1 MIVQDS
7 PLNNIADDKF
17 GREPIVDLIVDSINQ
32 TVKNE
37 HDCMVYGI
45 YGKWGEGK
53 TSLMNF
59 IKARLLSQGKDDGIN
74 LVEFNPWLVNNDESL
89 LREFFQSIMSY
100 PDAIVKKAFK
110 KYGSLAIFA
119 SKTII
124 NAAAPGIGSAL
135 ARGIKWAQK
144 ALEDSQD
151 SLAELKTKVS
161 DAIVK
166 SARHLIVMID
176 DVDRLDKEELHTV
189 LRLIRQV
196 ADFKNCIYI
205 VAMDVDMVAK
215 AIGNHYGGG
224 SHQDGRKFIDKIVL
238 IPITLPQIPQC
249 DMLGFVKEE
258 LSVIL
263 KDVTSVEQVTEIAKT
278 VLPFIN
284 TYRDLKRYCNQISFI
299 LPHLAGEVN
308 IHDLCALEAIK
319 MVNATAY
326 RRIYEKEE
334 ALRHI
339 VVSSTALLAADKG
352 REVAAKN
359 YEEAKEWVCEGM
371 AGRLRDTVDDT
382 LDFLFNNGS
391 IFGQDDMDK
400 KRLDTD
406 VYFQKYFTQLVPGD
420 LIPDRVLDA
429 FGDKIGQLTVEDA
442 AEQFDE
448 WLERYSSSEV
458 KRSSLYFI
466 RKNKERNVQCRTA
479 SMMAKALS
487 ISQLAKG
494 LPPHVYV
501 DEIAITAFVAIQIIH
516 NFMFV
521 QDEQYA
527 HKNVWDERLLDDTLA
542 FIFEKAEMNY
552 CIGLLASADGILF
565 GSGVYDGR
573 KVMSVLV
580 KRFLEMGFYEQFKY
594 SKFLLFTFLNRWR
607 RVATDTFNEYAKD
620 LFVNPEHDMGT
631 ILNKFIDDTDDGQDV
646 ANFVGLFK
654 LQVPQINERLQGE
667 SEEVRTSHAAKIYAS
682 NYRPLIGL

>member
-7 PLNNIADDKF
+7 PLININDDKF

-59 IKARLLSQGKDDGIN
+59 IKARLLSQGKNDGIN

-100 PDAIVKKAFK
+100 SDAIVRKAFK
-110 KYGSLAIFA
+110 KYGSLAIFS

-124 NAAAPGIGSAL
+124 NAAAPGFGSAL

-151 SLAELKTKVS
+151 TLAELKQKVS
-161 DAIVK
+161 KAIID
-166 SARHLIVMID
+166 SGRHLIVMID
-176 DVDRLDKEELHTV
+176 DVERLDKEELHTV

-215 AIGNHYGGG
+215 AIGSHYGGG
-224 SHQDGRKFIDKIVL
+224 THQDGRKFIDKIVQV
-238 IPITLPQIPQC
+238 PITLPQIPQC
-249 DMLGFVKEE
+249 DMFGFVKEE
-258 LSVIL
+258 MSVVL
-263 KDVTSVEQVTEIAKT
+263 KDATDVEQMAEISKT
-278 VLPFIN
+278 ILPFIN

-339 VVSSTALLAADKG
+339 VSSTALLAEDKG
-352 REVAAKN
+352 REEAAKN

-371 AGRLRDTVDDT
+371 KGRLRDAANET
-382 LDFLFNNGS
+382 LDFLFNTGS
-391 IFGQDDMDK
+391 IFGQDDIDK
-400 KRLDTD
+400 KRLDTG
-406 VYFQKYFTQLVPGD
+406 VYFQKYFTQLVPGN
-420 LIPDRVLDA
+420 LIPDRVLDIFA
-429 FGDKIGQLTVEDA
+429 GQIGELSVEDVA
-442 AEQFDE
+442 KQFDE
-448 WLERYSSSEV
+448 WQEQYSSSEV
-458 KRSSLYFI
+458 KRVSLYFVHKSKD
-466 RKNKERNVQCRTA
+466 RDERCRTA
-479 SMMAKALS
+479 SVVAKALS
-487 ISQLAKG
+487 VCGLAKG

-501 DEIAITAFVAIQIIH
+501 DEDAITAFVAIQIIH
-516 NFMFV
+516 GCLFV
-521 QDEQYA
+521 QDGQYA
-527 HKNVWDERLLDDTLA
+527 QMNVWDEGLLDDTLA

-552 CIGLLASADGILF
+552 CMGLLASADESIFGGGIY
-565 GSGVYDGR
+565 SGR
-573 KVMSVLV
+573 KVFPVLAE
-580 KRFLEMGFYEQFKY
+580 RFTSMGFEEQLKY
-594 SKFLLFTFLNRWR
+594 SKFLLFTFLNCWR

-620 LFVNPEHDMGT
+620 LFVNPEYDMGK
-631 ILNKFIDDTDDGQDV
+631 ILNKFIDGTDDGQDV
-646 ANFVGLFK
+646 ANFVGLFQ
-654 LQVPQINERLQGE
+654 LQIPQINERLQGE
-667 SEEVRTSHAAKIYAS
+667 NEDVRTSHSARVYAS
-682 NYRPLIGL
+682 NYRPLTGQ

>member
-7 PLNNIADDKF
+7 PQTNIADDKF

-32 TVKNE
+32 TVKAE
-37 HDCMVYGI
+37 HNCLVYGI

-59 IKARLLSQGKDDGIN
+59 VKNRLLSQGKEDGIN

-89 LREFFQSIMSY
+89 LREFFNSIAKGV
-100 PDAIVKKAFK
+100 DEDTRKVFK

-119 SKTII
+119 SKTIV
-124 NAAAPGIGSAL
+124 NAFVPGVGDALAAGIGMAKDAL
-135 ARGIKWAQK
+135 S
-144 ALEDSQD
+144 DSQD
-151 SLAELKTKVS
+151 TLAEQKKKVS
-161 DAIVK
+161 EAIIK
-166 SARHLIVMID
+166 SRKHLVVMID

-224 SHQDGRKFIDKIVL
+224 SYQDGRKFIDKIVQV
-238 IPITLPQIPQC
+238 PITLPQIPQC

-263 KDVTSVEQVTEIAKT
+263 KDLTSVEQVTEIVKT

-284 TYRDLKRYCNQISFI
+284 TFRDLKRYCNQISFV

-326 RRIYEKEE
+326 RRVYEKED

-339 VVSSTALLAADKG
+339 VGSTTLLADDKG
-352 REVAAKN
+352 HEEAAQN
-359 YEEAKEWVCEGM
+359 YEEAKEWICEGM
-371 AGRLRDTVDDT
+371 TGRLKDAVNDT
-382 LDFLFNNGS
+382 LDFLFSTGS
-391 IFGQDDMDK
+391 IFGQDDIDK
-400 KRLDTD
+400 KRLDTG

-429 FGDKIGQLTVEDA
+429 FERRIGEMSVEDVA
-442 AEQFDE
+442 KQFDE
-448 WLERYSSSEV
+448 WLEQYSSSEV
-458 KRSSLYFI
+458 KRASLYFI
-466 RKNKERNVQCRTA
+466 RKNKERNEQCRTA

-487 ISQLAKG
+487 VCKLAKG
-494 LPPHVYV
+494 LLPHVYV
-501 DEIAITAFVAIQIIH
+501 DENAITAFVAIQIIH
-516 NFMFV
+516 GCLFV
-521 QDEQYA
+521 QDGQYA
-527 HKNVWDERLLDDTLA
+527 QMIVWDEELLDDTLT

-552 CIGLLASADGILF
+552 CMGLLGSADGSIF
-565 GSGVYDGR
+565 GGGVYDGR
-573 KVMSVLV
+573 KVFPVLTG
-580 KRFLEMGFYEQFKY
+580 RFTSMGLEEQFKY

-631 ILNKFIDDTDDGQDV
+631 ILNKFIDGMDDGQDV
-646 ANFVGLFK
+646 ANFVGLF
-654 LQVPQINERLQGE
+654 QSQIPQINERLQGE
-667 SEEVRTSHAAKIYAS
+667 SEDVRTSHAAKIYAS
-682 NYRPLIGL
+682 NYRPLIGQ

>member
-7 PLNNIADDKF
+7 PLINITDDKF
-17 GREPIVDLIVDSINQ
+17 GREPIVDLIVDSINR

-37 HDCMVYGI
+37 HDCIVYGI

-135 ARGIKWAQK
+135 ARGIKWTQK

-166 SARHLIVMID
+166 SKRHIVVMID

-196 ADFKNCIYI
+196 ADFKNSIYI

-224 SHQDGRKFIDKIVL
+224 SHQDGRKFIDKIVQ

-249 DMLGFVKEE
+249 DMLGFVKKE

-326 RRIYEKEE
+326 RRIYDREK

-339 VVSSTALLAADKG
+339 VDTVSLLTEDKG
-352 REVAAKN
+352 HEAAAKN
-359 YEEAKEWVCEGM
+359 YQEAKEWICEGM
-371 AGRLRDTVDDT
+371 TGRLKDAVNDT
-382 LDFLFNNGS
+382 LDFLFNTGS
-391 IFGQDDMDK
+391 IFGQDYIDK

-406 VYFQKYFTQLVPGD
+406 VYFQKYFTQMVPGD
-420 LIPDRVLDA
+420 LIPDRVLDE
-429 FGDKIGQLTVEDA
+429 FEGLIGELSMEDVA
-442 AEQFDE
+442 KQFDE

-458 KRSSLYFI
+458 KRASLYFI
-466 RKNKERNVQCRTA
+466 RKHKERNEQCRTA

-487 ISQLAKG
+487 VCKLAKG

-501 DEIAITAFVAIQIIH
+501 DENAITAFVAIQIIH

-527 HKNVWDERLLDDTLA
+527 YKNVWDERLLDDTLA

-552 CIGLLASADGILF
+552 CMGLLASADGILF

-580 KRFLEMGFYEQFKY
+580 KRFLEMGFDEQFKY

-631 ILNKFIDDTDDGQDV
+631 ILNKFIDGRNDGQDV
-646 ANFVGLFK
+646 ANFVGLFQ
-654 LQVPQINERLQGE
+654 LQIPQINERLHGE
-667 SEEVRTSHAAKIYAS
+667 SEDVQTSHAAKIYAS
-682 NYRPLIGL
+682 NYRPLIVQ

>member
-7 PLNNIADDKF
+7 PLINITDDKF

-59 IKARLLSQGKDDGIN
+59 IKARLLRQGKNDGIN

-100 PDAIVKKAFK
+100 PDAIVRKAFK
-110 KYGSLAIFA
+110 KYGSLAIFS

-124 NAAAPGIGSAL
+124 NAAAPGFGSAL

-151 SLAELKTKVS
+151 TLAELKQKVS
-161 DAIVK
+161 KAIID
-166 SARHLIVMID
+166 SGRHLIVMID

-215 AIGNHYGGG
+215 AIGSHYGGG
-224 SHQDGRKFIDKIVL
+224 THQDGRKFIDKIVQV
-238 IPITLPQIPQC
+238 PITLPQIPQC
-249 DMLGFVKEE
+249 DMFGFVKEE
-258 LSVIL
+258 MSVVL
-263 KDVTSVEQVTEIAKT
+263 KDATDVEQIAEISKT
-278 VLPFIN
+278 ILPFIN

-326 RRIYEKEE
+326 RRISEKEE

-339 VVSSTALLAADKG
+339 VGSTALLAEDKG
-352 REVAAKN
+352 REEAAKN

-371 AGRLRDTVDDT
+371 TGRLRDITNET
-382 LDFLFNNGS
+382 LDFLFNTGS
-391 IFGQDDMDK
+391 IFGQDDIDK
-400 KRLDTD
+400 KRLDTG

-420 LIPDRVLDA
+420 LIPDRVLDE
-429 FGDKIGQLTVEDA
+429 FERLIGELSVEDVA
-442 AEQFDE
+442 KQFDE

-458 KRSSLYFI
+458 KRASLYFI
-466 RKNKERNVQCRTA
+466 RKHKERNEQCRTA

-487 ISQLAKG
+487 VCKLAKG

-501 DEIAITAFVAIQIIH
+501 DENAITAFVAIQIIH
-516 NFMFV
+516 GCLFV
-521 QDEQYA
+521 QDGQYA
-527 HKNVWDERLLDDTLA
+527 QMNVWDEGLLDDTLA
-542 FIFEKAEMNY
+542 LIFEKAEMNY
-552 CIGLLASADGILF
+552 CMGLLASADESIFGGGIY
-565 GSGVYDGR
+565 SGR
-573 KVMSVLV
+573 KVFPVLAE
-580 KRFLEMGFYEQFKY
+580 RFTSMGFEEQLKY

-607 RVATDTFNEYAKD
+607 RVASDTFNEYAKD
-620 LFVNPEHDMGT
+620 LFVNPEHDMGK
-631 ILNKFIDDTDDGQDV
+631 ILNKFIDGTDDGQDV
-646 ANFVGLFK
+646 ANFVGLFQ
-654 LQVPQINERLQGE
+654 LQIPQINERLQGE
-667 SEEVRTSHAAKIYAS
+667 DEDVRTSHSARVYAS
-682 NYRPLIGL
+682 NYRPLIGQ

>member
-7 PLNNIADDKF
+7 PLINVNDDKF

-59 IKARLLSQGKDDGIN
+59 IKARLLSHGKNDGIN

-89 LREFFQSIMSY
+89 LREFFNSIIKDVDETTRSL
-100 PDAIVKKAFK
+100 FK
-110 KYGSLAIFA
+110 KYGSLAILA
-119 SKTII
+119 SKTIV
-124 NAAAPGIGSAL
+124 NAFVPGVGDALAAGIGMAKDAL
-135 ARGIKWAQK
+135 V
-144 ALEDSQD
+144 DSQD
-151 SLAELKTKVS
+151 TLAELKKKVS
-161 DAIVK
+161 DSIAKSHRHIV
-166 SARHLIVMID
+166 VMID

-215 AIGNHYGGG
+215 AIGSHYGGG
-224 SHQDGRKFIDKIVL
+224 THQDGRKFIDKIVQV
-238 IPITLPQIPQC
+238 PITLPQIPQC
-249 DMLGFVKEE
+249 DMFGFVKEE
-258 LSVIL
+258 LSEVL
-263 KDVTSVEQVTEIAKT
+263 KDATDVEQIAEISKT
-278 VLPFIN
+278 ILPFIN

-326 RRIYEKEE
+326 RRIYEKEK

-339 VVSSTALLAADKG
+339 VGSTALLAEDKG
-352 REVAAKN
+352 REEAAKN

-371 AGRLRDTVDDT
+371 KGRLRDAANET
-382 LDFLFNNGS
+382 LDFLFNTGS
-391 IFGQDDMDK
+391 IFGQDDIDK
-400 KRLDTD
+400 KRLDTG

-420 LIPDRVLDA
+420 LIPDRVLDVL
-429 FGDKIGQLTVEDA
+429 GEKIGQMSVEDVA
-442 AEQFDE
+442 KQFDE
-448 WLERYSSSEV
+448 WQEQYSSSEV
-458 KRSSLYFI
+458 KRASLYFVHKSKD
-466 RKNKERNVQCRTA
+466 RDERCRTA
-479 SMMAKALS
+479 SVVAKALS
-487 ISQLAKG
+487 VCGLAKG

-501 DEIAITAFVAIQIIH
+501 DEDAITAFVAIQLIH
-516 NFMFV
+516 GSMFV
-521 QDEQYA
+521 QDERCAQM
-527 HKNVWDERLLDDTLA
+527 NVWDEAMLDDTLA

-552 CIGLLASADGILF
+552 CMGLLGSADVSVF
-565 GSGVYDGR
+565 GGGVYDGR
-573 KVMSVLV
+573 NVFPVLV
-580 KRFLEMGFYEQFKY
+580 ERFTSMGFEEQFKY

-607 RVATDTFNEYAKD
+607 RVAPDTFNEYAKD
-620 LFVNPEHDMGT
+620 LFVNPEHDMGK
-631 ILNKFIDDTDDGQDV
+631 ILNKFIDGTDDGQDV
-646 ANFVGLFK
+646 ANFVGLFQ
-654 LQVPQINERLQGE
+654 LQIPQINERLQGE
-667 SEEVRTSHAAKIYAS
+667 SEDVRMSRAAMIYAS

>member
-1 MIVQDS
+1 MIVLDS
-7 PLNNIADDKF
+7 PLIDIADDKF

-59 IKARLLSQGKDDGIN
+59 IKARLLSHGKNDGIN

-89 LREFFQSIMSY
+89 LREFFNSIIKDVDETTRSL
-100 PDAIVKKAFK
+100 FK
-110 KYGSLAIFA
+110 KYGSLAILA
-119 SKTII
+119 SKTIV
-124 NAAAPGIGSAL
+124 NAFVPGVGDALAAGIGMAKDAL
-135 ARGIKWAQK
+135 V
-144 ALEDSQD
+144 DSQD
-151 SLAELKTKVS
+151 TLAELKKKVS
-161 DAIVK
+161 DSIAKSHRHIV
-166 SARHLIVMID
+166 VMID

-215 AIGNHYGGG
+215 AIGSHYGGG
-224 SHQDGRKFIDKIVL
+224 THQDGRKFIDKIVQV
-238 IPITLPQIPQC
+238 PIMLPQIPQC
-249 DMLGFVKEE
+249 DMFGFVKEE
-258 LSVIL
+258 MSVVL
-263 KDVTSVEQVTEIAKT
+263 KDVSDVEQVAEISKT

-339 VVSSTALLAADKG
+339 VGSTALLADDKG
-352 REVAAKN
+352 HEEAAQN
-359 YEEAKEWVCEGM
+359 YEEAKEWICEGM
-371 AGRLRDTVDDT
+371 TGRLSDAVNDT
-382 LDFLFNNGS
+382 LDFLFNTGS
-391 IFGQDDMDK
+391 IFGQDDIDK
-400 KRLDTD
+400 KRLDTG

-429 FGDKIGQLTVEDA
+429 FERRIGELPVEDIA
-442 AEQFDE
+442 KQFDE
-448 WLERYSSSEV
+448 WLEQYSSSEV
-458 KRSSLYFI
+458 KRASLYFI
-466 RKNKERNVQCRTA
+466 RKKKERNEQCRTA

-487 ISQLAKG
+487 ICKLSKG
-494 LPPHVYV
+494 LPPYVYV
-501 DEIAITAFVAIQIIH
+501 DENAITAFVAIQIIH
-516 NFMFV
+516 GCLFV
-521 QDEQYA
+521 QDGQYA
-527 HKNVWDERLLDDTLA
+527 QKNVWDEAQLDDTLT

-552 CIGLLASADGILF
+552 CMGLLASADESIFGGGIY
-565 GSGVYDGR
+565 SGR
-573 KVMSVLV
+573 KVFPVLAE
-580 KRFLEMGFYEQFKY
+580 RFTSMGFEEQLKY

-607 RVATDTFNEYAKD
+607 RVETDTFNEYAKD
-620 LFVNPEHDMGT
+620 LFVNPEHDMGK
-631 ILNKFIDDTDDGQDV
+631 ILNKFIDGTDDGQDV
-646 ANFVGLFK
+646 ANFVGLFQ
-654 LQVPQINERLQGE
+654 LQIPQINERLQGE
-667 SEEVRTSHAAKIYAS
+667 SEDVRTSHAARIYAS
-682 NYRPLIGL
+682 NYRPLIGQ